1 MVLGLCVLD
10 WSVMTLLLF
19 PLGSSW
25 LQNELAPSPLSA
37 LSWAE
42 QVGSGAERP
51 WENRPGPTGPSP
63 QPPAWV
69 ALTRAWCLLSSWDV
83 YSSP

>member
-1 MVLGLCVLD
+1 MDPLLLGLCVLD
-10 WSVMTLLLF
+10 WSVMTPLLI

-25 LQNELAPSPLSA
+25 LQNELAPSSLSA

-51 WENRPGPTGPSP
+51 WE
-63 QPPAWV
+63 
-69 ALTRAWCLLSSWDV
+69 
-83 YSSP
+83 